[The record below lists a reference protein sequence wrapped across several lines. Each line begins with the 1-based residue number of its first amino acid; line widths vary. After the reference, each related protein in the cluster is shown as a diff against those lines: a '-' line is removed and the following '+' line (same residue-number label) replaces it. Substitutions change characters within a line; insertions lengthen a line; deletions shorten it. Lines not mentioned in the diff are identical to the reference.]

1 MADNTLTLVVPEG
14 MTLGTLAAS
23 LFPNLESYAGQ
34 VMTTPPLMSAKEEGR
49 RSRRDVVRAARS
61 IERQSEHIRGGI
73 DKKTDYTV
81 GSRLRVHPR
90 PDFESLGITDPEAQ
104 DKLVRSMNRE
114 FRNWGYDPR
123 FLQDGEGHCDFGAM
137 MWMAFRGVTGA
148 DGECALVIHYDE
160 KRRKEFG
167 GRWATYVDLVDPDR
181 IDTPAKYTGNKN
193 IVDGI
198 VLDPRGSRRIGFFV
212 QKVHPSDQITDA
224 SDLEFELVPRET
236 PTGRPVGVHFF
247 VKRRPSQLRGL
258 STLVAVIKQTGMVD
272 KFDDAYLAA
281 AIINQVLATWIETD
295 SGTEQTKENIAP
307 AGEDEEGITSAWG
320 LFQQKLGYY
329 DKAKIRIGNA
339 RVPVMP
345 MGDKIHMDAADR
357 AIPDPTKLRDGF
369 LRMMSSALGLSF
381 EQLAQRFGDSNFSAA
396 RAAFEDAMI
405 GILRDRYLFGIAV
418 PAQVYAAVIE
428 EAWVK
433 GRLDIPAGAPDF
445 YENRTAYVGCDI
457 TGPAKPQVDP
467 VKEANADKINLENK
481 TTSRQD
487 IIASN
492 GKDYVDVFDQIAK
505 ERQEAE
511 ERGFTLDPLAPGTP
525 GAAGAAPAT
534 AADAE
539 EEAAAEAEA
548 TPAGQEN

>member
-1 MADNTLTLVVPEG
+1 MAENTLTLVVPEG
-14 MTLGTLAAS
+14 MTLGTIASS

-34 VMTTPPLMSAKEEGR
+34 VMTSPPLMSAKEEGR
-49 RSRRDVVRAARS
+49 TSRKHVVRAARAV
-61 IERQSEHIRGGI
+61 ERQSEHIRGGI
-73 DKKTDYTV
+73 DKKVDYTV

-90 PDFESLGITDPEAQ
+90 PDFESLGITDPVAQ
-104 DKLVRSMNRE
+104 DKIVRSMNRE

-137 MWMAFRGVTGA
+137 MWLAFRGVTGP
-148 DGECALVIHYDE
+148 DGECALVIHSDE
-160 KRRKEFG
+160 KRAKAYG
-167 GRWATYVDLVDPDR
+167 ARWATYIDIVDPDR

-198 VLDPRGSRRIGFFV
+198 VLDPLGSRRIGFFV
-212 QKVHPSDQITDA
+212 RKVHPSDPINDA
-224 SDLEFELVPRET
+224 SDMEFELVPRET
-236 PTGRPVGVHFF
+236 KTGRPVGVHFF

-295 SGTEQTKENIAP
+295 SGTEQAQENIAP
-307 AGEDEEGITSAWG
+307 AGEDEMKITGGWG

-329 DKAKIRIGNA
+329 DKAKIRIGGA
-339 RVPVMP
+339 RIPVLP
-345 MGDKIHMDAADR
+345 MGDAIHMEGANR
-357 AIPDPTKLRDGF
+357 SMEDPSALRDGF
-369 LRMMSSALGLSF
+369 LRMISSAIGLSF

-418 PAQVYAAVIE
+418 PAQIYAAVIE

-433 GRLDIPAGAPDF
+433 GRLDLPDNPPDF
-445 YENRTAYVGCDI
+445 YENRTAWIGCDI

-505 ERQEAE
+505 ERKEAE

-525 GAAGAAPAT
+525 GAAGADPAGDG
-534 AADAE
+534 AAED
-539 EEAAAEAEA
+539 AAAEAEA
-548 TPAGQEN
+548 TPAGQEK